1 MISRTIE
8 NKKNYIIFFFVFNK
22 LYKKNKKNEN
32 NTFINHQNLV
42 YLAIYGKN

>member
-1 MISRTIE
+1 M
-8 NKKNYIIFFFVFNK
+8 IFFNFNK

-42 YLAIYGKN
+42 YLAILWEELMILI